1 MKLVWKRTACIVCV
15 TSLCAVSLTSGSAA
29 TITAPEDSV
38 SIPLYGVYEP
48 LEEGETVYSVSIT
61 WGEMEYTY
69 SQGAQGTW
77 DPSTHTYRDSV
88 ASSWGWEE
96 GSNQVSVTNHSNAGV
111 EVLLAAATN
120 GNVTGDFY
128 DQSKGGQALPE
139 DVLHLDTAVGTSV
152 DEAPTE
158 KVYYQITG
166 GEIQDSG
173 AIGSII
179 ITLQGTGETGEEDE
193 EETAVPAGELVT
205 QLTLMTPGG
214 NQEVPLYTT
223 DTPNVYRTDAIDD
236 MILMDGMQP
245 VTIDETEYYVGGT
258 ILNAYSSVSL
268 STVGSSMN
276 YIQMQEGMSF
286 RLEIDLNNLTIATV
300 TG

>member
-1 MKLVWKRTACIVCV
+1 MKLVWKRTACIACV
-15 TSLCAVSLTSGSAA
+15 ASLCAVSLTSGSAA

-88 ASSWGWEE
+88 ASSWDWEE
-96 GSNQVSVTNHSNAGV
+96 GSNQVAVTNHSNAGV

-128 DQSKGGQALPE
+128 DQSKGGQPLPE
-139 DVLHLDTAVGTSV
+139 DVLRLDTAVGTSV

-158 KVYYQITG
+158 EVYYQITG
-166 GEIQDSG
+166 GEIQESG
-173 AIGSII
+173 AIGSLTV
-179 ITLQGTGETGEEDE
+179 TLQGAGEQEDDKSETVGQVVTNLTLRTATGEQQT
-193 EETAVPAGELVT
+193 
-205 QLTLMTPGG
+205 
-214 NQEVPLYTT
+214 PLYTT
-223 DTPNVYRTDAIDD
+223 GTANVYRTDVLEGLLA
-236 MILMDGMQP
+236 MDGGVP
-245 VTIDETEYYVGGT
+245 FTIEGTDYYLGGVIANT
-258 ILNAYSSVSL
+258 YSSVPLGFSPN
-268 STVGSSMN
+268 SMN
-276 YIQMQEGMSF
+276 YLQMQEGMSF

>member
-48 LEEGETVYSVSIT
+48 VEEGETVYSVSIT

-166 GEIQDSG
+166 GEIQESG
-173 AIGSII
+173 AIGSLTV
-179 ITLQGTGETGEEDE
+179 TLQGTGETGEEENE
-193 EETAVPAGELVT
+193 EETSGQVVTNLPLRNATGEQPT
-205 QLTLMTPGG
+205 
-214 NQEVPLYTT
+214 PLYTT
-223 DTPNVYRTDAIDD
+223 GTANVYRTDVLEGLLVMNGGDAI
-236 MILMDGMQP
+236 
-245 VTIDETEYYVGGT
+245 TIEGTDYYLGGEIVNT
-258 ILNAYSSVSL
+258 YSSVSL
-268 STVGSSMN
+268 GFSPNSLC
-276 YIQMQEGMSF
+276 YLQMQEGMSF

>member
-300 TG
+300 TE

>member
-1 MKLVWKRTACIVCV
+1 MV
-15 TSLCAVSLTSGSAA
+15 
-29 TITAPEDSV
+29 
-38 SIPLYGVYEP
+38 
-48 LEEGETVYSVSIT
+48 
-61 WGEMEYTY
+61 
-69 SQGAQGTW
+69 
-77 DPSTHTYRDSV
+77 
-88 ASSWGWEE
+88 
-96 GSNQVSVTNHSNAGV
+96 
-111 EVLLAAATN
+111 
-120 GNVTGDFY
+120 
-128 DQSKGGQALPE
+128 
-139 DVLHLDTAVGTSV
+139 HLDSAVGTAV
-152 DEAPTE
+152 EIPPTE
-158 KVYYQITG
+158 EVYYQITG

-300 TG
+300 TE